1 MKVSRGYLKECDRTP
16 FLTSGDE
23 SFKPIG
29 RVSQGHGWMNSMLE
43 GCRISRAFQR
53 IVEAAGHLRRTSCEV
68 FPTIKAKQCSSYLV
82 TLYMLVLLLSHS
94 PNRIT
99 NYILWKDDKLPSKPM
114 QSTGDSLLCLCINP
128 RTSPWLIFLTDP
140 TMELACPL
148 RNLPVSLLT
157 GEIKRGFPW
166 LLSLAWNEQD
176 LFYLLDKSLAL
187 SLRLK
192 EKTLYRSIT
201 CFWFT

>member
-1 MKVSRGYLKECDRTP
+1 
-16 FLTSGDE
+16 
-23 SFKPIG
+23 
-29 RVSQGHGWMNSMLE
+29 MLE

-82 TLYMLVLLLSHS
+82 TLYMLVLLLSRS

-128 RTSPWLIFLTDP
+128 RTSITLKGANFFNWSNDGT
-140 TMELACPL
+140 CVPL
-148 RNLPVSLLT
+148 KKPSCFASNRWD
-157 GEIKRGFPW
+157 KAR
-166 LLSLAWNEQD
+166 LSLVAFSFIRLETNRIY
-176 LFYLLDKSLAL
+176 FTYLTSRWLYHFDWRRRPYIAL
-187 SLRLK
+187 
-192 EKTLYRSIT
+192 
-201 CFWFT
+201 